1 MLVLAR
7 TRQVTLH
14 RGFTLLELLV
24 AIAIFAIVGVMALT
38 GYTQLTQQAEYTQK
52 RLDRIRE
59 VQRAVQ
65 TIAQDIEQLEPR
77 PIRQPIGD
85 QVNAALM
92 AGTAA
97 DYKLEF
103 TRAGWSNNAGL
114 PRTTLQ
120 RVGYRLV
127 QNQLWRDHWP
137 VLDRTQS
144 SEPVQVKLLTGVKD
158 IRLRFMTPDRSWSE
172 RWPAE
177 QMGSFQ
183 QNNGRERPAAVEVII
198 DLEDWGQ
205 IRRIIEVAG

>member
-1 MLVLAR
+1 MRHPNR
-7 TRQVTLH
+7 TPPLNRQH
-14 RGFTLLELLV
+14 GFTLLELLV

-65 TIAQDIEQLEPR
+65 TVVQDVEQIEPR

-85 QVNAALM
+85 QVNAALI
-92 AGTAA
+92 AGTGS
-97 DYKLEF
+97 DYKIEF

-127 QNQLWRDHWP
+127 QNELWRDHWP

-144 SEPVQVKLLTGVKD
+144 SEPVQVKLLAGVKD
-158 IRLRFMTPDRSWSE
+158 VKLRFMTPDRSWAE

-183 QNNGRERPAAVEVII
+183 PNTGRERPAAVEVII
-198 DLEDWGQ
+198 ELEDWGQ